1 MELEDAARVGLPPAV
16 DELVVVADD
25 EEPAMR
31 PGEHVHER
39 QLRPVEV
46 LELVHQ
52 HVVEAPLDEG
62 AVRGVGEHVGDGEV
76 DLVVE
81 GLQSGRGLGAHVLR
95 VGGREGDGD
104 DGRVGDALD
113 LDVDLGDGLERG
125 PHPGESVHEAR
136 RPGRCRAAA

>member
-16 DELVVVADD
+16 DELVVVAHD
-25 EEPAMR
+25 EEPAVR

-39 QLRPVEV
+39 QLRSVEV

-52 HVVEAPLDEG
+52 HVVEPPLDEG

-81 GLQSGRGLGAHVLR
+81 GLQPGRGLGAHVLR
-95 VGGREGDGD
+95 VGGRERDGD

-113 LDVDLGDGLERG
+113 LDVDLVDGLERG
-125 PHPGESVHEAR
+125 ADAGQPLR
-136 RPGRCRAAA
+136 